1 MKFVKYEYNNAF
13 KVIPNGIRKS
23 LEAEL
28 KELNPSPSD
37 YTRKL
42 RVKILDTLTKKGW
55 SDPIRISL
63 ETKITITSN
72 FKEIGLCL
80 QTGNVGRFYAD
91 LLKLQTLFCSKKIR
105 AGIYIIP
112 TKLEAKRIGSNIANY
127 ERIVDELQV
136 FSDTLTIPLIVYG
149 FERRG

>member
-42 RVKILDTLTKKGW
+42 RVKI
-55 SDPIRISL
+55 
-63 ETKITITSN
+63 
-72 FKEIGLCL
+72 
-80 QTGNVGRFYAD
+80 
-91 LLKLQTLFCSKKIR
+91 
-105 AGIYIIP
+105 
-112 TKLEAKRIGSNIANY
+112 
-127 ERIVDELQV
+127 
-136 FSDTLTIPLIVYG
+136 
-149 FERRG
+149 